1 MSGGNKNE
9 ATTHL
14 AREENQAKSPR
25 LVEETQTVYQAFSYR
40 VSTILIEE
48 AIRTLMICSSR
59 IARSCGVGLDLAIQ
73 SEQDCMAFK
82 YFLYKLGR
90 FGREQYRSNAPA
102 AVPASGFPSIAPVA
116 HAPRLPPDLRLG

>member
-40 VSTILIEE
+40 VSTILIDK

-59 IARSCGVGLDLAIQ
+59 IAKSCGVGLDLAIQ
-73 SEQDCMAFK
+73 SEQDYMAFK
-82 YFLYKLGR
+82 YFLYKYGT
-90 FGREQYRSNAPA
+90 
-102 AVPASGFPSIAPVA
+102 
-116 HAPRLPPDLRLG
+116 H